1 MMAAKVHFRI
11 VKVNMA
17 LEVRIKAMT
26 WEAPDIV
33 SYDLRPLA
41 VGELPPFTAGAHI
54 DLTLSGGLVRSYSL
68 LNPPSERHR
77 YRIAVQKDRA
87 SRGGS
92 RWIHDNLRPGDV
104 VAISAPRNNFPL
116 EEGAASSLFIA
127 GGIGITPILAMIERL
142 SALGR
147 DWQLVYCARTR
158 AGAAFV
164 DALDGRP
171 GVRFNFDQEPG
182 AAMLDISALVAQAP
196 AHAHL
201 YCCGPLPMLAAFE
214 DATRPIERS
223 RVHVEYFK
231 AKEPPA
237 ATGGFTVV
245 LAKSG
250 REVRVPAG
258 TTILEALLKE
268 GVDVP
273 HACMEG
279 VCATCETAV
288 LEGIPDHRDLV
299 LTENERAANKTMM
312 VCCSGSKSERLVLD
326 L

>member
-1 MMAAKVHFRI
+1 
-11 VKVNMA
+11 MA
-17 LEVRIKAMT
+17 LQVRIKSIT
-26 WEAPDIV
+26 WEAPGIV

-41 VGELPPFTAGAHI
+41 GELPPFSAGAHI
-54 DLTLSGGLVRSYSL
+54 DLTLPGGLVRSYSL
-68 LNPPSERHR
+68 LNSQAERHR

-92 RWIHDNLRPGDV
+92 RWIHDNLRPGELV
-104 VAISAPRNNFPL
+104 TISAPRNNFPL
-116 EEGAASSLFIA
+116 EEGAALSCFIA
-127 GGIGITPILAMIERL
+127 GGIGITPILGMIERL
-142 SALGR
+142 SELGR
-147 DWQLVYCARTR
+147 AWQLTYCARTR
-158 AGAAFV
+158 AGAAFL
-164 DALDGRP
+164 DALEGRP
-171 GVRFNFDQEPG
+171 GVRLNFDEEPG
-182 AAMLDISALVAQAP
+182 GAMLDIGAVVRAAP
-196 AHAHL
+196 HHAHL

-214 DATRPIERS
+214 AATQELERS
-223 RVHVEYFK
+223 RVHLEYFK

-250 REVRVPAG
+250 RELRVPSG
-258 TTILEALLKE
+258 TTILEALLQE
-268 GVDVP
+268 GIDVP
-273 HACMEG
+273 HACTEG

-299 LTENERAANKTMM
+299 LTESERAANKTMM